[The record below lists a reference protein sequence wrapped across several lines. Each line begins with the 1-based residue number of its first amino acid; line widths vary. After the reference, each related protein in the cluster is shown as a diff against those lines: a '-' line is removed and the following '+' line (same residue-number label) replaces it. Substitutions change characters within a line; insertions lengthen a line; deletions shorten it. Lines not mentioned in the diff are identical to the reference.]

1 MIPEIAIIKII
12 YSSIFRGPYE
22 YIGKMSDNLEL
33 PEVLTLEKLQFFQ
46 VFFFNSFAAYGITN
60 WLKKLFVKLNL
71 RERDMFFFYLFD
83 RDIENKGYVSNLTG
97 SHLDNSLLLYAV
109 GLIDIRVEHYE

>member
-1 MIPEIAIIKII
+1 MIPEIAINKII

-46 VFFFNSFAAYGITN
+46 VFFLI
-60 WLKKLFVKLNL
+60 
-71 RERDMFFFYLFD
+71 
-83 RDIENKGYVSNLTG
+83 
-97 SHLDNSLLLYAV
+97 LLLHM
-109 GLIDIRVEHYE
+109 G